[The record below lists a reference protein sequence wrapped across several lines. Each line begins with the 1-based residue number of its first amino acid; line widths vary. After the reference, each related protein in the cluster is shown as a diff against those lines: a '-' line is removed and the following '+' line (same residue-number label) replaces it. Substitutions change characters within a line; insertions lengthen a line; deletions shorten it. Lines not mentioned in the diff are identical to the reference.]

1 MLFNRFLDGGIAA
14 FPTVSVVPVVLL
26 QRELEGTRNRMDVSN
41 LPGDGQVFLDHVG
54 HFVPDAGACATALDA
69 AGFTVTPFSAQMAPD
84 PDTGRPA
91 LTGTGNVCVMLRS
104 GYLEFLT
111 HTADTPI
118 GLEFKEALARRAGLH
133 LAAFA
138 VPDAEARHGD
148 LSRRL
153 PMRPLVRF
161 SRDVEAPEGS
171 REARFTVARL
181 HRDAM
186 PEGRVQLL
194 THASERAMWQARWLD
209 HPNGAEGLVSLI
221 ASAPDPA
228 GAAARFSAFLDRP
241 VIRES
246 GTRYRMD
253 LDRGGI
259 EFLNEDAAA
268 RLLGAA
274 IEPGRPNFV
283 GYAVS
288 VGDLSRTR
296 AHVERAGLPVH
307 AADASTIVVP
317 FPPALGLGTWV
328 FAESPTD
335 G

>member
-1 MLFNRFLDGGIAA
+1 MKA
-14 FPTVSVVPVVLL
+14 
-26 QRELEGTRNRMDVSN
+26 SN

-54 HFVPDAGACATALDA
+54 HFVADARACTTALEA
-69 AGFTVTPFSAQMAPD
+69 AGFTVTPFSAQVAPV
-84 PDTGRPA
+84 PGTGAPA

-138 VPDAEARHGD
+138 VPDAEAGHD
-148 LSRRL
+148 ELSRRL

-161 SRDVEAPEGS
+161 SRDVEAPEGY

-194 THASERAMWQARWLD
+194 THASESAMWQARWLD

-228 GAAARFSAFLDRP
+228 EAAARFSAFLDRP

-246 GTRYRMD
+246 EARYRID

-259 EFLNEDAAA
+259 EILAEDAAA
-268 RLLGAA
+268 RLVGVA

-283 GYAVS
+283 AYTVG

-296 AHVERAGLPVH
+296 AHMERAGLPVH
-307 AADASTIVVP
+307 AADGSAVVVP
-317 FPPALGLGTWV
+317 FPPALGLGAWLFTET
-328 FAESPTD
+328 AANS
-335 G
+335 